1 MTEFESSHQL
11 LTHARVIELERR
23 LAQCESLNQF
33 DDPDQ
38 RESGAISH
46 ALGDLEDVFRKY
58 LDQSLPRV
66 LAATTCDELE
76 AVLFDIRLDFQ
87 EVVWHL
93 WYPKSFRAQ
102 LLGEDSQPPA
112 IDKRLRP

>member
-1 MTEFESSHQL
+1 MAESEPSHHL
-11 LTHARVIELERR
+11 LTPARVVELERL
-23 LAQCESLNQF
+23 LAQCTSVKKF

-38 RESGAISH
+38 RESGAISL

-102 LLGEDSQPPA
+102 LLGEKSRPPA
-112 IDKRLRP
+112 IDTRLRP